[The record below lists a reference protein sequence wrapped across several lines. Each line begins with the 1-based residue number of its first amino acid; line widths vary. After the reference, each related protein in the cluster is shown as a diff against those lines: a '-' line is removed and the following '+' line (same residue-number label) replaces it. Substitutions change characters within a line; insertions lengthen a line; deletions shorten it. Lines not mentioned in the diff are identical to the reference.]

1 MLVAAASTG
10 QRRQN
15 LVVNTAKL
23 LDLRNL
29 FTSQYG
35 TRNSR
40 WLWILKSSTVLSPW
54 LTMPKLLNP
63 VFMVQTYIFVA
74 WTSVFLTQWHDRTVS
89 SLPQVGKRTRFKQPH
104 THTHTIPSWICNKYI
119 YTHIQHEYTFI
130 CTCSYMQIGMCV
142 CMSVCMHA
150 CVCVY
155 VYAYAY
161 VYVYVYVCYI
171 SMNIIYIYTYIYTYI
186 YM

>member
-1 MLVAAASTG
+1 M
-10 QRRQN
+10 
-15 LVVNTAKL
+15 NTAKL

-104 THTHTIPSWICNKYI
+104 THTHIQYLHEYVINIYI
-119 YTHIQHEYTFI
+119 YTHTTWVYLHLH
-130 CTCSYMQIGMCV
+130 MQLHANRYV
-142 CMSVCMHA
+142 CMYVCMHA
-150 CVCVY
+150 CMCLCVCVC
-155 VYAYAY
+155 
-161 VYVYVYVCYI
+161 VCICVCLCVRMLHIYEH
-171 SMNIIYIYTYIYTYI
+171 NI
-186 YM
+186 

>member
-1 MLVAAASTG
+1 M
-10 QRRQN
+10 
-15 LVVNTAKL
+15 NTAKL

-89 SLPQVGKRTRFKQPH
+89 SLPQVGKRTRFKHQKGMVNR

-119 YTHIQHEYTFI
+119 HKYNMSIPSFAHAV
-130 CTCSYMQIGMCV
+130 TCKS
-142 CMSVCMHA
+142 
-150 CVCVY
+150 VCVY
-155 VYAYAY
+155 VCLYACMHVFVCMCMRMHMCMPMCTYA
-161 VYVYVYVCYI
+161 
-171 SMNIIYIYTYIYTYI
+171 TYLWT
-186 YM
+186 